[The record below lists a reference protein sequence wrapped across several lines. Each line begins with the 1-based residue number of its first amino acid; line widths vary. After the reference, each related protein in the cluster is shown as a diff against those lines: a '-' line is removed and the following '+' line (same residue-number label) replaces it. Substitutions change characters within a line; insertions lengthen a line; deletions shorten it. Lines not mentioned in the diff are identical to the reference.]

1 MNRTQTA
8 LKIREQF
15 EEFMGIVSP
24 HFSKPLCK
32 FLNQMVFGLQS
43 SKDIKL
49 SNVSRALDEPIAL
62 KKTEERLSRNLK
74 TAGMDDKLNHI
85 IANKGASRIGRDTL
99 IIVDPT
105 DIRKE
110 YAQKMP
116 HLATIRDGS
125 SGKLATGY
133 SGCIALACEPRSRKM
148 TPLHL
153 RLWSSEAPDFVSE
166 NDQVLTVMRTI
177 NQAAQGRGIFVYDRG
192 GDRKTIMYNLLDRE
206 CRMVIR
212 QVGNRHVI
220 FNGKAQEELQVAEG
234 CAMKYAETIV
244 KETRRGGEKTY
255 HLEFGV
261 RKVKLLDRDDQMTL
275 VVVRGFGQKPLMLL
289 TNVVVKN
296 SRKSVWRIVEAY
308 LSRWLVEEAIR
319 FMKQSYNLEDIRLL
333 DWQRLKNM
341 MGILLLT
348 LYFLSVHLGE
358 GIRLQILAGH
368 IITASK
374 RFYGVT
380 EFCYYALA
388 DGVGALLSRISPKK
402 CKTAPREDP
411 QGWLPGFA

>member
-15 EEFMGIVSP
+15 DGFMGIVSP

-43 SKDIKL
+43 AKDIKL
-49 SNVSRALDEPIAL
+49 SNVARALDEPIAL
-62 KKTEERLSRNLK
+62 KKTEERLSRNLG
-74 TAGMDDKLNHI
+74 AEGMDGKLNAI
-85 IANKGASRIGRDTL
+85 IAAEGASRIGRDTL

-110 YAQKMP
+110 YAEKMP
-116 HLATIRDGS
+116 YLATLHDGS
-125 SGKLATGY
+125 SGELATGY
-133 SGCIALACEPRSRKM
+133 SGCMAVACEPRSRKM

-153 RLWSSEAPDFVSE
+153 RLRSSEAPDFVSE
-166 NDQVLTVMRTI
+166 NHQVLGVMRTI
-177 NQAAQGRGIFVYDRG
+177 HEAAQGRGIFVYDRG
-192 GDRKTIMYNLLDRE
+192 GDRKTIMHKLLDQGS
-206 CRMVIR
+206 RMVVR

-220 FNGKAQEELQVAEG
+220 FNGKPREELEVAEG

-244 KETRRGGEKTY
+244 KETRKGEKAY
-255 HLEFGV
+255 ALEFGA
-261 RKVKLLDRDDQMTL
+261 RKVKLPGRTEPLAL
-275 VVVRGFGQKPLMLL
+275 VVVRGFGRKPLMLL
-289 TNVVVKN
+289 TNVEVKN

-308 LSRWLVEEAIR
+308 ISRWLVEEAIR

-341 MGILLLT
+341 MGILLVA

-358 GIRLQILAGH
+358 GLRLEILAGH
-368 IITASK
+368 IVAASK

-388 DGVGALLSRISPKK
+388 DGVGALLSRISPRKAK
-402 CKTAPREDP
+402 PRPENRP
-411 QGWLPGFA
+411 QDLLPGFL

>member
-15 EEFMGIVSP
+15 DGFMGIVSP

-43 SKDIKL
+43 AKDIKL
-49 SNVSRALDEPIAL
+49 SNVARALDEPIAL
-62 KKTEERLSRNLK
+62 KKTEERLSRNL
-74 TAGMDDKLNHI
+74 AAEGMDEKLNAI
-85 IANKGASRIGRDTL
+85 IADEGASRIGRDTL

-110 YAQKMP
+110 YAEKMP
-116 HLATIRDGS
+116 YLATIHDGS
-125 SGKLATGY
+125 SGELATGY
-133 SGCIALACEPRSRKM
+133 SGCMAVACEPRCRTM

-166 NDQVLTVMRTI
+166 NHQVLEVMRTI
-177 NQAAQGRGIFVYDRG
+177 HGAAEGRGIFVYDRG
-192 GDRKTIMYNLLDRE
+192 GDRKTIMHELLGQGS
-206 CRMVIR
+206 RMVVR

-220 FNGKAQEELQVAEG
+220 FNGKPREELEVAEG

-244 KETRRGGEKTY
+244 KETRKGEKTY
-255 HLEFGV
+255 RLEFGA
-261 RKVKLLDRDDQMTL
+261 RKVKLPGRGEQMTL
-275 VVVRGFGQKPLMLL
+275 VVVRGFGKKPLMLL
-289 TNVVVKN
+289 TNVEVKN

-308 LSRWLVEEAIR
+308 ISRWLVEEAIR

-341 MGILLLT
+341 MGILLVA

-358 GIRLQILAGH
+358 GLRLQILAGH
-368 IITASK
+368 IVAASK

-402 CKTAPREDP
+402 AKPPPKNNP
-411 QGWLPGFA
+411 QDLLPGFL

>member
-15 EEFMGIVSP
+15 DGFMGIVSP
-24 HFSKPLCK
+24 HFSKPICK

-43 SKDIKL
+43 AKDIKL
-49 SNVSRALDEPIAL
+49 SNVARALDEDIAL
-62 KKTEERLSRNLK
+62 KKTEERLSRNL
-74 TAGMDDKLNHI
+74 AAEGMDDKLNEI
-85 IANKGASRIGRDTL
+85 IATEGASRIGRDTL

-110 YAQKMP
+110 YAEKMP
-116 HLATIRDGS
+116 YLATVHDGS
-125 SGKLATGY
+125 TGGLATGY
-133 SGCIALACEPRSRKM
+133 SGCMAVACEPRSRRM

-166 NDQVLTVMRTI
+166 NHQVLEVMRTI
-177 NQAAQGRGIFVYDRG
+177 HEAAQGHGIFVYDRG
-192 GDRKTIMYNLLDRE
+192 GDRKTLMHELLDQGS
-206 CRMVIR
+206 RMVVR

-220 FNGKAQEELQVAEG
+220 FNGRPREELEVAEG

-244 KETRRGGEKTY
+244 KETRKGEKTY
-255 HLEFGV
+255 HLEFGA
-261 RKVKLLDRDDQMTL
+261 RKVKLPGRDEQMTL
-275 VVVRGFGQKPLMLL
+275 VVVRGFGHKPLMLL
-289 TNVVVKN
+289 TNVEVKN

-308 LSRWLVEEAIR
+308 ISRWLVEEAIR

-341 MGILLLT
+341 MGILLVA
-348 LYFLSVHLGE
+348 LYFLSVYLGE
-358 GIRLQILAGH
+358 GLRLQILAGH
-368 IITASK
+368 IVAASK

-388 DGVGALLSRISPKK
+388 DGVGALLSRISPRKAK
-402 CKTAPREDP
+402 PPREPPPDM
-411 QGWLPGFA
+411 LPGFA

>member
-15 EEFMGIVSP
+15 DGFMGILYP
-24 HFSKPLCK
+24 HFSKPTCK
-32 FLNQMVFGLQS
+32 FLKQIVFGLQA
-43 SKDIKL
+43 SKDVKL
-49 SNVSRALDEPIAL
+49 SNIARALDESIAL

-74 TAGMDDKLNHI
+74 AEGLDENLNAI
-85 IANKGASRIGRDTL
+85 IAAQGASRIGKDTL

-110 YAQKMP
+110 YAEKMP
-116 HLATIRDGS
+116 YLATIHDGS
-125 SGKLATGY
+125 SGELATGY
-133 SGCIALACEPRSRKM
+133 SGCMAVACEPRSRKM

-166 NDQVLTVMRTI
+166 NHQVLEVMRTI
-177 NQAAQGRGIFVYDRG
+177 HEAAEGRGIYVYDRG
-192 GDRKTIMYNLLDRE
+192 GDRKTIMHKLLDQGS
-206 CRMVIR
+206 RMVIR
-212 QVGNRHVI
+212 QVGNRHII
-220 FNGKAQEELQVAEG
+220 FNGRPREELVVAEG

-244 KETRRGGEKTY
+244 KETRKGEKIY
-255 HLEFGV
+255 HLEFGA
-261 RKVKLLDRDDQMTL
+261 RKVKLPERDEQLTL
-275 VVVRGFGQKPLMLL
+275 VVVKGFGKKPLMLL
-289 TNVVVKN
+289 TNVEAKS
-296 SRKSVWRIVEAY
+296 SRKSIWRIVEAY
-308 LSRWLVEEAIR
+308 ISRWLVEEAIR

-333 DWQRLKNM
+333 EWQRLKNM
-341 MGILLLT
+341 MGILLVA

-358 GIRLQILAGH
+358 GLRLAILAGH
-368 IITASK
+368 IVTASK

-402 CKTAPREDP
+402 HKSPPRNSP
-411 QGWLPGFA
+411 QELLPGFL

>member
-15 EEFMGIVSP
+15 DGFMGIVSP

-32 FLNQMVFGLQS
+32 FLYQMVFGLQS
-43 SKDIKL
+43 AKDIKL
-49 SNVSRALDEPIAL
+49 SNVARALDESIAL
-62 KKTEERLSRNLK
+62 KKTEERLSRNLAAK
-74 TAGMDDKLNHI
+74 GMDETLNEI
-85 IANKGASRIGRDTL
+85 IASEGASRIGRDTL

-110 YAQKMP
+110 YAEKMP
-116 HLATIRDGS
+116 YLATIHDGS
-125 SGKLATGY
+125 SGELATGY
-133 SGCIALACEPRSRKM
+133 SGCMAVACEPHSRKM

-166 NDQVLTVMRTI
+166 NHQVLDVMRTI
-177 NQAAQGRGIFVYDRG
+177 HEASQGRGIFVYDRG
-192 GDRKTIMYNLLDRE
+192 GDRKTIMHELLNQG

-220 FNGKAQEELQVAEG
+220 FNGKPREELEVAMG

-244 KETRRGGEKTY
+244 KETRKGEKIY
-255 HLEFGV
+255 HLEFGA
-261 RKVKLLDRDDQMTL
+261 RKVKLPERDEQMTL

-289 TNVVVKN
+289 TNLEVKN

-308 LSRWLVEEAIR
+308 ISRWLVEEAIR

-341 MGILLLT
+341 MGILLVA

-358 GIRLQILAGH
+358 GLRLQILAGH
-368 IITASK
+368 IVTASK
-374 RFYGVT
+374 RFYGIT

-388 DGVGALLSRISPKK
+388 DGVGALLSRIRPKRSK
-402 CKTAPREDP
+402 PPTENPPDM
-411 QGWLPGFA
+411 LPGFA

>member
-15 EEFMGIVSP
+15 DGFMGIVSP
-24 HFSKPLCK
+24 HFSKPRCK

-43 SKDIKL
+43 AKDIKL
-49 SNVSRALDEPIAL
+49 SNIARALDEPIKL
-62 KKTEERLSRNLK
+62 KKTEERLSRNL
-74 TAGMDDKLNHI
+74 AAEGMDGKLNAI
-85 IANKGASRIGRDTL
+85 IAEQGASRIGRDTL

-110 YAQKMP
+110 YAEKMP
-116 HLATIRDGS
+116 HLATIHDGS
-125 SGKLATGY
+125 TGELATGY
-133 SGCIALACEPRSRKM
+133 SGCMAVACEPRSRRM

-153 RLWSSEAPDFVSE
+153 RLWSSEAPDFTSE
-166 NDQVLTVMRTI
+166 NHQVLEVMRTI
-177 NQAAQGRGIFVYDRG
+177 HEAAQGRGIFVYDRG
-192 GDRKTIMYNLLDRE
+192 GDRKAIMHELLDQGS
-206 CRMVIR
+206 RMVIR
-212 QVGNRHVI
+212 QVGNRNVI
-220 FNGKAQEELQVAEG
+220 FNGKPRGELDVAMG

-244 KETRRGGEKTY
+244 KETRKGEKVY
-255 HLEFGV
+255 HLEFGA
-261 RKVKLLDRDDQMTL
+261 RKVKLPGRDEQMTL
-275 VVVRGFGQKPLMLL
+275 VVVRGFGEKPLMLL
-289 TNVVVKN
+289 TNVEVKG

-308 LSRWLVEEAIR
+308 ISRWLVEEAIR

-341 MGILLLT
+341 MGILLVA

-358 GIRLQILAGH
+358 GLRLKILAGH
-368 IITASK
+368 IVTASK

-388 DGVGALLSRISPKK
+388 DGVGALLSRISPKR
-402 CKTAPREDP
+402 TPSPPPEPPPDM
-411 QGWLPGFA
+411 LPGFS

>member
-15 EEFMGIVSP
+15 DGFMGIVSP

-43 SKDIKL
+43 AKDIKL
-49 SNVSRALDEPIAL
+49 SNVARALDEPIAL
-62 KKTEERLSRNLK
+62 KKTEERLSRNLAAK
-74 TAGMDDKLNHI
+74 GMDEKLNAI
-85 IANKGASRIGRDTL
+85 IAAEGASRIGRDTL

-110 YAQKMP
+110 YAEKMP
-116 HLATIRDGS
+116 YLATIHDGS
-125 SGKLATGY
+125 SGELATGY
-133 SGCIALACEPRSRKM
+133 SGCMAVACEPRSRKM

-166 NDQVLTVMRTI
+166 NHQVLNVMRTI
-177 NQAAQGRGIFVYDRG
+177 HKAAQGRGIFVYDRG
-192 GDRKTIMYNLLDRE
+192 GDRKTIMHELLDQGS
-206 CRMVIR
+206 RMVIR
-212 QVGNRHVI
+212 QVGNRFVI
-220 FNGKAQEELQVAEG
+220 FNGKPREELHVALG
-234 CAMKYAETIV
+234 CPMKYAETIV
-244 KETRRGGEKTY
+244 KETRKGEKTY
-255 HLEFGV
+255 QLEFGA
-261 RKVKLLDRDDQMTL
+261 RKVKLPGRTEQMTL
-275 VVVRGFGQKPLMLL
+275 VVVRGFGKKPLMLL
-289 TNVVVKN
+289 TNVEVKN

-308 LSRWLVEEAIR
+308 ISRWLVEEAIR
-319 FMKQSYNLEDIRLL
+319 FMKQSYSLEDIRLL

-341 MGILLLT
+341 MGVLLVA

-358 GIRLQILAGH
+358 GLRLQILAGH
-368 IITASK
+368 IVAASK

-388 DGVGALLSRISPKK
+388 DGVGALLSRISPKR
-402 CKTAPREDP
+402 TPSSPPEHPPDM
-411 QGWLPGFA
+411 LPGFS